1 MQFNESL
8 LFLSSFKN
16 IVLINN
22 QSSISQNDT
31 IPIVSKENQNEGYLF
46 LLVFDLL
53 IFCSLTYTT
62 YTASKKL
69 ERENLKPDDFRLNF
83 IKWLVIAN
91 GLRALSLIFI
101 LIISNPNG
109 NNGISWIN
117 SLLHVGPAFVF
128 VSSYMYL
135 ATLFS
140 DIYYTT
146 IDYKNH
152 LLRPA
157 LTIIINGGYMFL
169 GLIALI
175 TLFCRA
181 YKIFFYISELLMALL
196 YLVLGSVLVY
206 FGNKVSEIFKAKS
219 QQNFLESSESEN
231 NLGFM
236 CVCIGGLFLLKGVS
250 GVLGGVGAFDPPNHN
265 VYDFF
270 WFLILEVLPT
280 IIFIYTSKNKDKGK
294 VNGNID
300 KSNTSMNEI
309 DIESQRNTSYRPPFE
324 KE

>member
-8 LFLSSFKN
+8 LYLITFKN
-16 IVLINN
+16 IVLINYQYN
-22 QSSISQNDT
+22 ISQNDT
-31 IPIVSKENQNEGYLF
+31 LPFISKENQNEGYLF
-46 LLVFDLL
+46 LLLFDLL

-62 YTASKKL
+62 YTSSKKL
-69 ERENLKPDDFRLNF
+69 ERESLNREDFRPNF
-83 IKWLVIAN
+83 IKWLVLAN
-91 GLRALSLIFI
+91 GLRTLSLIFI

-117 SLLHVGPAFVF
+117 SVLHVSPAFVF

-135 ATLFS
+135 ATFFS

-146 IDYKNH
+146 IDYRNH

-157 LTIIINGGYMFL
+157 LTIIINGGYIFL

-181 YKIFFYISELLMALL
+181 YKLFFYFSELLMALL
-196 YLVLGSVLVY
+196 YLVLGSIIIY
-206 FGNKVSEIFKAKS
+206 FGNKVSEIFKS
-219 QQNFLESSESEN
+219 SPQQNNFESNERDN

-236 CVCIGGLFLLKGVS
+236 SFSIGGLFLLKGIS
-250 GVLGGVGAFDPPNHN
+250 GVVGGLGAYDPPNHN

-280 IIFIYTSKNKDKGK
+280 VIFIYTTKNKD
-294 VNGNID
+294 NNNND
-300 KSNTSMNEI
+300 TSRSSINELEI
-309 DIESQRNTSYRPPFE
+309 GSQRNTSYRPPFE